1 MTISGF
7 INASDKQ
14 KELVAALEE
23 LALLVGPRQ
32 ETPTLRTAMKTV
44 EEIDTKG
51 ERQTTERFEEI
62 DVTVGLGMTTEARF
76 LLERAEK
83 LRQGIFTL
91 LVMGEFKHG
100 KSTLLNAMLGAKV
113 LAARNLPTTAVI
125 CVLVYGEKQEVA
137 IYEDRQAE
145 PRMVDWQTFSRE
157 FHLTEKDIET
167 LNEEGYIDRFAH
179 IRYAQVECRH
189 QFCEH
194 GVRLID
200 SPGLKE
206 NISRTRLALQFY
218 QESDAVIYLLLA
230 TQILSDDEKALIDT
244 MLGPGRLE
252 NVFFVVN
259 KCDAVDDEDELNE
272 LKRWVGTSLGHH
284 FLTESGKFDQDF
296 YDRRVFF
303 ISARK
308 ALQGRTEQPKND
320 RKIQESGL
328 LLLERELEQFLT
340 GEAKLKAILQSTAS
354 YLIVTVGSARENV
367 VLSKKAYSRPLEM
380 LEADQARLQ
389 SNFDELSRKKNDIET
404 TILRFGKL
412 VSRDLLN
419 NLKMFVNEM
428 EKTWG
433 IDSQELMLKDAS
445 LWNMTKSIVS
455 KDSQQRLK
463 ELLEVQIKKYLDA
476 KFDEWR
482 QQAELV
488 IKKEVDQMEK
498 EVMEGLKEAADILT
512 QIKSIFAGEELAL
525 LVGPRAGKEGIRI
538 GIFAA
543 AGLWTLNPTMVYG
556 SLMGQGEWKD
566 FILRLVGDIALWI
579 GVNLL
584 FPSGWI
590 VLIVYALAQVAWIG
604 STRASFENRLRKE
617 IGIAL
622 FKNLS
627 DKLDS
632 SPQKFLDPIEA
643 AFQVTATE
651 HTKKLQSLM
660 DQTRAEQ
667 AAIIAQ
673 KRKAGFSASQEHAR
687 LDAIATKLYE
697 MLMPLYKDA
706 FGKEITPEELDQEA
720 AAKSDYTAK
729 LQAKGK

>member
-23 LALLVGPRQ
+23 LALLVGPQQ
-32 ETPTLRTAMKTV
+32 ETPTLRTVMKTV
-44 EEIDTKG
+44 EEMDTKG
-51 ERQTTERFEEI
+51 EQQTTERFEEI

-113 LAARNLPTTAVI
+113 LVARNLPTTAVI

-137 IYEDRQAE
+137 IYEDGQAE
-145 PRMVDWQTFSRE
+145 PRMVDWQTFIRE

-167 LNEEGYIDRFAH
+167 LNETGYIDRFAH

-206 NISRTRLALQFY
+206 NISRTRMALQFC

-308 ALQGRTEQPKND
+308 ALQGRTEQPKDD

-389 SNFDELSRKKNDIET
+389 SNFDELSGKKNDIET

-419 NLKMFVNEM
+419 SLKMFVNEM
-428 EKTWG
+428 EKTWE
-433 IDSQELMLKDAS
+433 IDSKDLMLKDAS

-455 KDSQQRLK
+455 EDSRQRLK
-463 ELLEVQIKKYLDA
+463 ELLEVQIKKYLEA

-488 IKKEVDQMEK
+488 IKEEVDQMEK
-498 EVMEGLKEAADILT
+498 EVMEGLKEAADNLM
-512 QIKSIFAGEELAL
+512 QIKSIFAGEEI
-525 LVGPRAGKEGIRI
+525 VSGFDPQAGKRGIPKSI
-538 GIFAA
+538 HVF

-566 FILRLVGDIALWI
+566 FILRLVGDIAIWI
-579 GVNLL
+579 GLNLL
-584 FPSGWI
+584 FPPGWF
-590 VLIVYALAQVAWIG
+590 VLIGYALAQVILIR
-604 STRASFENRLRKE
+604 STRTSFENRLRKE

-627 DKLDS
+627 DRLDS

-643 AFQVTATE
+643 TFQVTATE

-667 AAIIAQ
+667 AAIIAH

-729 LQAKGK
+729 LQAKGR

>member
-1 MTISGF
+1 
-7 INASDKQ
+7 
-14 KELVAALEE
+14 
-23 LALLVGPRQ
+23 
-32 ETPTLRTAMKTV
+32 MK
-44 EEIDTKG
+44 
-51 ERQTTERFEEI
+51 
-62 DVTVGLGMTTEARF
+62 TEARF

-83 LRQGIFTL
+83 LRQGIFAL

-137 IYEDRQAE
+137 IYEDGQAE
-145 PRMVDWQTFSRE
+145 PRMVDWQTFIRE

-167 LNEEGYIDRFAH
+167 LNETGYIDRFAH

-206 NISRTRLALQFY
+206 NISRTRMALQFC

-308 ALQGRTEQPKND
+308 ALQGRTEQPKDD

-419 NLKMFVNEM
+419 NLKMIVNEM
-428 EKTWG
+428 EKTWEK
-433 IDSQELMLKDAS
+433 DSQELSLKDAS
-445 LWNMTKSIVS
+445 LWNMTKSIIS

-476 KFDEWR
+476 KFDQRR
-482 QQAELV
+482 QQAEFL
-488 IKKEVDQMEK
+488 IKKEVDQMEQK
-498 EVMEGLKEAADILT
+498 VMQGLKEAADILT
-512 QIKSIFAGEELAL
+512 QIKSIFAGEEN
-525 LVGPRAGKEGIRI
+525 V
-538 GIFAA
+538 
-543 AGLWTLNPTMVYG
+543 
-556 SLMGQGEWKD
+556 
-566 FILRLVGDIALWI
+566 
-579 GVNLL
+579 
-584 FPSGWI
+584 SGFDP
-590 VLIVYALAQVAWIG
+590 QSG
-604 STRASFENRLRKE
+604 RS
-617 IGIAL
+617 GHPQ
-622 FKNLS
+622 KN
-627 DKLDS
+627 S
-632 SPQKFLDPIEA
+632 SPSRVSSLTSTTLLYSPI
-643 AFQVTATE
+643 
-651 HTKKLQSLM
+651 
-660 DQTRAEQ
+660 
-667 AAIIAQ
+667 
-673 KRKAGFSASQEHAR
+673 
-687 LDAIATKLYE
+687 
-697 MLMPLYKDA
+697 
-706 FGKEITPEELDQEA
+706 
-720 AAKSDYTAK
+720 
-729 LQAKGK
+729 